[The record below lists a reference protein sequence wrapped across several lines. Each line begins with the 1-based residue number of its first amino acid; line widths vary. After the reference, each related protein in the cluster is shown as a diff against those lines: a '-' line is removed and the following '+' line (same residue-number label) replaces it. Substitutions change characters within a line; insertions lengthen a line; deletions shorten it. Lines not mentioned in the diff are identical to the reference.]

1 MNTTYSTGTAHP
13 HDDIEALLR
22 GELAGRAGGLSVGE
36 APYPAVNRA
45 ARRDRNRRR
54 VAAASGF
61 VLAAALA
68 GTLPY
73 AISGSHGSTS
83 VAVAGAPSPLLTA
96 PLRGNLAGD
105 SAFVAAAKQ
114 RLDTSGGSSSH
125 GNTGMTAPTG
135 YDILYANDDGT
146 HRVVIGAAYNG
157 KYTMFAVLVGA
168 HAAPVSALTTSG
180 PTGFDQ
186 PNASFTYLGDF
197 TAAGTSVP
205 FVVLGPTS
213 MTGVEYATGLTL
225 GTANGKLTRERTGI
239 KQAAT
244 VNGAAAGEIAAT
256 GTDADLVRLGLYT
269 VFRAQLGGKRIDA
282 DPANRTVPA
291 LDGDVPG
298 SAPYDAIR
306 SAVAQQGRNAGLS
319 MSTNSPGGDAVPDN
333 VAMVLLD
340 VANFV
345 AVPLGSIDYHV
356 DWIGHETAQW
366 DSALLDVSVPG
377 LPHVQFFVRG
387 LAAGVP
393 DSASPSL
400 KNSFIRPAVTLT
412 AGHLPETASAFG
424 GSPGPSVI
432 GYELMSTW

>member
-1 MNTTYSTGTAHP
+1 MNTVDTTSTAHP
-13 HDDIEALLR
+13 HDDIETLLR
-22 GELAGRAGGLSVGE
+22 GELAGRAGGLFVGE
-36 APYPAVNRA
+36 APYPAVTRA

-54 VAAASGF
+54 VVAASGL

-73 AISGSHGSTS
+73 AIGGSHGST
-83 VAVAGAPSPLLTA
+83 VVAGAPSPLLTE

-114 RLDTSGGSSSH
+114 RLDTSPAPASQGPV
-125 GNTGMTAPTG
+125 GMTAPAG

-157 KYTMFAVLVGA
+157 KYTMFAALVGPHVA
-168 HAAPVSALTTSG
+168 QASALKAAGFIGSEKPE
-180 PTGFDQ
+180 PTFTFLG
-186 PNASFTYLGDF
+186 SFTGGG
-197 TAAGTSVP
+197 ASVP

-225 GTANGKLTRERTGI
+225 GNTHGTLTRVRTGI

-244 VNGAAAGEIAAT
+244 VNGAAAGEIAVT
-256 GTDADLVRLGLYT
+256 GTPAEVSRLALFT
-269 VFRAQLGGKRIDA
+269 VFRAELGGKYIDA
-282 DPANRTVPA
+282 DPDGRETPA
-291 LDGDVPG
+291 QPGQIPG

-306 SAVAQQGRNAGLS
+306 SAVAQKGREAGLS

-333 VAMVLLD
+333 VAMALVDL
-340 VANFV
+340 ANYA
-345 AVPLGSIDYHV
+345 AVPFNAVSYHV

-377 LPHVQFFVRG
+377 LPKLQIFVRG

-393 DSASPSL
+393 DSASPGLGKSY
-400 KNSFIRPAVTLT
+400 IRPAVTLT
-412 AGHLPETASAFG
+412 PGHLPETASAFG
-424 GSPGPSVI
+424 GTAEPSVV
-432 GYELMSTW
+432 GYELMTTW